1 LQDAKG
7 PASDS
12 SGTVTQGGK
21 SLSTRKG
28 SAKTEGRSVP
38 THERIRLD
46 AAAHP
51 ERSYREHIEASREIA
66 GEQYREDLRRIAE
79 RERANRG
86 DR

>member
-1 LQDAKG
+1 MKDAKG

-21 SLSTRKG
+21 SLSTGKG
-28 SAKTEGRSVP
+28 NPKTEGRSVP

-51 ERSYREHIEASREIA
+51 ERSYSEHIEAARDIA
-66 GEQYREDLRRIAE
+66 GEQYREDLRRIRE
-79 RERANRG
+79 RERANRRAG
-86 DR
+86 